1 MELVNEAVELIIK
14 FLFFFFEVAQS
25 LEFNFVFPF
34 EFADAGFFLV
44 DLLLALLEVLFDLF
58 VELFG
63 FSESLNRLFE
73 FFERF

>member
-14 FLFFFFEVAQS
+14 FLFLFFEIAQS
-25 LEFNFVFPF
+25 LQFYFMFPF
-34 EFADAGFFLV
+34 KFADAGFFLV